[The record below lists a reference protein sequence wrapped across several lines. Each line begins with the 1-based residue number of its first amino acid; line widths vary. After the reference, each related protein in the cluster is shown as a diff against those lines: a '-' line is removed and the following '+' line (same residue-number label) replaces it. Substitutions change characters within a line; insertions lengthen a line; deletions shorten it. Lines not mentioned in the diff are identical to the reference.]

1 MAQFKTKQG
10 ISKSFNTCKRSMY
23 IQKTT
28 SWLPAE
34 WGRTKQDTIGE
45 LDMTAANMCGGG
57 GWWRTQAGV
66 EHWGRRAHK
75 KHTHSP
81 RAITYSTT
89 EQRGAVRHSC
99 TGDSKPGAVT
109 RQAPAQ

>member
-1 MAQFKTKQG
+1 MAQYKTKQG
-10 ISKSFNTCKRSMY
+10 ISKSFNTCKWSGVAHQHEYRG
-23 IQKTT
+23 
-28 SWLPAE
+28 A
-34 WGRTKQDTIGE
+34 IG
-45 LDMTAANMCGGG
+45 AGGAPQQQHG
-57 GWWRTQAGV
+57 LCRGCSVARDRQAGV

-75 KHTHSP
+75 KHTSIHSP